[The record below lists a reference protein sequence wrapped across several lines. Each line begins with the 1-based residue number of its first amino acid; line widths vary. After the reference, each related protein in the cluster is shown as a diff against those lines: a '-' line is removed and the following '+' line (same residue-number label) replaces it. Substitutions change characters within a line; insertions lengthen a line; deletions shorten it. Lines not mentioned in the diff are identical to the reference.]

1 MKTFY
6 FYVRQTELPDIQRL
20 MVVWAADRFE
30 AARKIQL
37 IYGDEFWSTM
47 QVFDEDMVE
56 TLEPSLADIEAGYD
70 RYARGGN

>member
-37 IYGDEFWSTM
+37 TYGDEFWSM